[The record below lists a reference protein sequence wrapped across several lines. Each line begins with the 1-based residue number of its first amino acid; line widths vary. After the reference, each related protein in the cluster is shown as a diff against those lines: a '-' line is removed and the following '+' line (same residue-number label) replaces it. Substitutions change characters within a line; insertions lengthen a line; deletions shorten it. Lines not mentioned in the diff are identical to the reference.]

1 MQTAR
6 QVAVT
11 AGPWL
16 TRERLLVIVLL
27 SVTAAVL
34 YLCFRIAAPFIPA
47 LTWAIALT
55 VIAHPLHERL
65 CRWIE
70 RRSIAAAITVL
81 VVSVT
86 LVAPAIFVV
95 REIAAEVGRNVEKVD
110 DEVIAEQW
118 QQAVRDNPRLAPM
131 MRWLEEE
138 IELGEQAARLSERFI
153 GGTSGF
159 LSATMY
165 AVGTLLLTVYLLFY
179 FVRDKSGL
187 MKAIREVMP
196 LWTSEADQVFVRVR
210 DTIYAIVYGTL
221 VVSLVQGVLGGLM
234 FWWLGLPAPL
244 TWGAVMA
251 LLSVLPAFGAAI
263 VWLPAAVYL
272 ALDGDWTRALI
283 LVTWGTFVM
292 GLVDNLLYPVLVR
305 NRLRLHTV
313 PVFISILGGL
323 VVFGAAGLVLGPVVL
338 AVAVALLE
346 IWRMRLA
353 SGGAETGPGPLHAII
368 TPGEPAAAEE
378 PIFAPPAG
386 LAAAQESA
394 TDATTGK

>member
-1 MQTAR
+1 M
-6 QVAVT
+6 AVPVVV
-11 AGPWL
+11 GPWL
-16 TRERLLVIVLL
+16 TRERLLVVVLL
-27 SVTAAVL
+27 VVTAVVV
-34 YLCFRIAAPFIPA
+34 YLCFQIAAPFVPA

-55 VIAHPLHERL
+55 VIAHPLHARL
-65 CRWIE
+65 CRWID
-70 RRSIAAAITVL
+70 RRSIAAAITV
-81 VVSVT
+81 VIVSMT
-86 LVAPAIFVV
+86 LVAPSVFVV
-95 REIAAEVGRNVEKVD
+95 REIAAEIGRNVEKVD
-110 DEVIAEQW
+110 DEILAEQW
-118 QQAVRDNPRLAPM
+118 QQAARKNPRLAPM

-138 IELGEQAARLSERFI
+138 VELGEQAARLSERFI

-159 LSATMY
+159 LSATVY
-165 AVGTLLLTVYLLFY
+165 AIGTLLVTMYLLFY

-187 MKAIREVMP
+187 MNAMREVMP
-196 LWTSEADQVFVRVR
+196 LWTSEADQIFLRVR

-221 VVSLVQGVLGGLM
+221 VVSLVQGILGGLM

-263 VWLPAAVYL
+263 VWLPASVYL
-272 ALDGDWTRALI
+272 ALDGDWTRAVI
-283 LVTWGTFVM
+283 LATWGTLVM

-353 SGGAETGPGPLHAII
+353 SGAAEAGPGPAQAII
-368 TPGEPAAAEE
+368 TPEESVTAEPAV
-378 PIFAPPAG
+378 PAPE
-386 LAAAQESA
+386 LLREAQGSM
-394 TDATTGK
+394 TDATTGR